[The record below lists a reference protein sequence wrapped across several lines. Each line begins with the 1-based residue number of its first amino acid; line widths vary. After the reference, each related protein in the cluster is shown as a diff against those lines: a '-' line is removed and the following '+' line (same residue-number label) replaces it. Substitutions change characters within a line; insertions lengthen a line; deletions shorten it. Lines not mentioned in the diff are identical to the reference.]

1 MRHFQSATVAAI
13 AVVLASFS
21 PAFALQ
27 KPPAAAPSAQAAPV
41 KVCSLVA
48 RAEVKKLL
56 PWAPHVDGMP
66 EEEEPVGTAG
76 SSCTY
81 PSVSIQVLPPSQAIL
96 EAVKK
101 NYKLETVSGVGEEAY
116 FRNNKNLYAELYV
129 KTGKHLLTLQGNVPT
144 GKTPE
149 SMKPALESLAKLYVE
164 KLR

>member
-1 MRHFQSATVAAI
+1 
-13 AVVLASFS
+13 
-21 PAFALQ
+21 
-27 KPPAAAPSAQAAPV
+27 
-41 KVCSLVA
+41 
-48 RAEVKKLL
+48 
-56 PWAPHVDGMP
+56 MP

-81 PSVSIQVLPPSQAIL
+81 PSVSIQVLPASQGML
-96 EAVKK
+96 EAAKK
-101 NYKLETVSGVGEEAY
+101 NYKLEAVSGVGEEAY

-129 KTGKHLLTLQGNVPT
+129 KAGKHLLTLQGNVPT